1 MATVILPDELEKLIG
16 ENNLT
21 VEAGVFRDVMAQL
34 LRRYPR
40 LKASSLEQMAVAI
53 DEVIV
58 VDPFSEQVSSGSTGY
73 FVHFVTGGW
82 FYFGAE
88 SVVSSAFSR

>member
-53 DEVIV
+53 DDVIV
-58 VDPFSEQVSSGSTGY
+58 VDPFLEPVSSGSQVY
-73 FVHFVTGGW
+73 FFHFVTGG
-82 FYFGAE
+82 
-88 SVVSSAFSR
+88 